1 MIFKWKWIRLLGI
14 VLAWLPLAVLADD
27 YQLKSLRIVQPFTRA
42 TPPGARAAG
51 VFFVVDNTGAKP
63 DALIGVAS
71 PAAASAE
78 LHQMTMDGS
87 VMKMRAMTAI
97 DVPARGRLE
106 LKPGS
111 YHVMLVDLVQPI
123 KVGDKVPLKLTFRDA
138 GSIDIVLH
146 VQTMG
151 AMTHGQ

>member
-1 MIFKWKWIRLLGI
+1 MIISRWAKRCCI
-14 VLAWLPLAVLADD
+14 VLAWLPLVASAHD

-42 TPPGARAAG
+42 TPPGAVAAG
-51 VFFVVDNTGAKP
+51 AFFVVENTGAKP

-71 PAAASAE
+71 PAAARAE
-78 LHQMTMDGS
+78 LHQMSMDGG
-87 VMKMRAMTAI
+87 VMKMRSMTSI
-97 DVPARGRLE
+97 DVPAKGRLE
-106 LKPGS
+106 LAPGS

-123 KVGDKVPLKLTFRDA
+123 KVGDKVPLTLTFRDA

-146 VQTMG
+146 VQAMG